1 MISVGLLIQT
11 TKDFYSLKKVKKT
24 NLISQKITKKF
35 AFHSLVA
42 KQNMYPGEVITDK
55 SIDIKRPGNGYFSC
69 NEIKKLIGKKIKKK
83 ISKNTQ
89 FSKKNV
95 S

>member
-1 MISVGLLIQT
+1 
-11 TKDFYSLKKVKKT
+11 
-24 NLISQKITKKF
+24 
-35 AFHSLVA
+35 
-42 KQNMYPGEVITDK
+42 MYPGEVITDK